1 MVMMTSTG
9 LIVSL
14 AEPTIFTDVNPDAKI
29 VKEEIFGPVV
39 VVTKFKDDNDIIKVA
54 NNSVYGLAAAVFS
67 RDISRAMN
75 LANKLQ
81 AGSECDLASN
91 TL

>member
-1 MVMMTSTG
+1 LPQLHTNY
-9 LIVSL
+9 IFDSL
-14 AEPTIFTDVNPDAKI
+14 KVFENVNADAKI

-39 VVTKFKDDNDIIKVA
+39 VVTKFTSEEDLLKVA

-75 LANKLQ
+75 IANKLQ
-81 AGSECDLASN
+81 ALVIPVRPHRRR
-91 TL
+91 